1 MNTDPYE
8 GTRIVSRGS
17 SSLGALC
24 DFDRDLDF
32 DRDFDWERDEDG
44 EGEVGREYRCGA
56 RKRST
61 DMARGSRVGSVC
73 AAVLGV
79 GLYYRSWSLLFQS
92 VP

>member
-44 EGEVGREYRCGA
+44 EGEVGRE
-56 RKRST
+56 
-61 DMARGSRVGSVC
+61 
-73 AAVLGV
+73 
-79 GLYYRSWSLLFQS
+79 
-92 VP
+92 